1 VTAAMRPRSVLPF
14 IIIWLIAVPAMAKT
28 TVIDDSGTLPNNAAL
43 NMRWQQASPR
53 GPDANTMVGTLA
65 LRVKLNVAQWQ
76 KHTGKIY
83 LALPAQAPGAMSVT
97 WTTQGRL
104 LPGRVVSGSRTLVY
118 AGPISTP
125 FIEDM
130 VQLTISVDGRRMQQL
145 YHINFS
151 FEMDED

>member
-1 VTAAMRPRSVLPF
+1 MVAAMRKRSILSF
-14 IIIWLIAVPAMAKT
+14 IIIWLAAVPALAKT

-43 NMRWQQASPR
+43 NMHWQQFSPR
-53 GPDANTMVGTLA
+53 GPNANTMVGTLS

-76 KHTGKIY
+76 KRSGKIY
-83 LALPAQAPGAMSVT
+83 LALPAQAPGAMSVN

-104 LPGRVVSGSRTLVY
+104 LPGRVLSGNRTLVY

-130 VQLTISVDGRRMQQL
+130 VQLTITVDGRRMQQL
-145 YHINFS
+145 YHINFR

>member
-1 VTAAMRPRSVLPF
+1 MRKASGLSF
-14 IIIWLIAVPAMAKT
+14 IIIWLIAVPALAGT

-53 GPDANTMVGTLA
+53 GPDANTMVGTLS
-65 LRVKLNVAQWQ
+65 LRVKLNVAPWQ
-76 KHTGKIY
+76 KRTGKIY
-83 LALPAQAPGAMSVT
+83 LALPAQAPGPLNVT

-104 LPGRVVSGSRTLVY
+104 LAGRVVSGSRALVY
-118 AGPISTP
+118 SGPVSTP

-130 VQLTISVDGRRMQQL
+130 VQLTIRVDGRRMQQL
-145 YHINFS
+145 YHINFR

>member
-1 VTAAMRPRSVLPF
+1 MGKRSLLLF
-14 IIIWLIAVPAMAKT
+14 IIMWLVSPPLLAKT

-43 NMRWQQASPR
+43 NMRWQQFSPR
-53 GPDANTMVGTLA
+53 GTNANTMVGTLS
-65 LRVKLNVAQWQ
+65 LRVKLNVAPWQ
-76 KHTGKIY
+76 KRTGKIY

-97 WTTQGRL
+97 WTTHGRL
-104 LPGRVVSGSRTLVY
+104 LPGRVVSGGRTLVY

-130 VQLTISVDGRRMQQL
+130 VELTISVDGRRMQQL
-145 YHINFS
+145 YHINFR

>member
-1 VTAAMRPRSVLPF
+1 MRNRSLLPF
-14 IIIWLIAVPAMAKT
+14 SIIWLLAGPAALAKT

-43 NMRWQQASPR
+43 NMHWQQLSPR
-53 GPDANTMVGTLA
+53 GPDANTMVGTLG
-65 LRVKLNVAQWQ
+65 LRVKLNVAPWQ

-83 LALPAQAPGAMSVT
+83 LALPAQAPGPITVT

-118 AGPISTP
+118 AGPITTP

-130 VQLTISVDGRRMQQL
+130 VQLTIRVDGRRLQQL
-145 YHINFS
+145 YHINFR